1 MDIDDQEQYNPQ
13 AIEPYEP
20 LAAGLEIN
28 YVDQYVNQPVPMH
41 LPPVPVLIQDAD
53 IVMPDDLQGVQDL
66 HQRFRQELLRDWI
79 NDIFEAQGLAQFRLP
94 LNADLDFAEIDRII
108 RQHAAANDL
117 PYVQMENI
125 NKHAWL
131 PVTFDAVYR
140 IRVNRRSYYG
150 TADHLEQQLCGL
162 KFALWKYWA
171 YRPRVH
177 QETIER
183 HLSHVGTEGWFRQI
197 MWHYLPMP
205 TFLTLWRARRA
216 SRRVLFGRE
225 VL

>member
-79 NDIFEAQGLAQFRLP
+79 NDIF
-94 LNADLDFAEIDRII
+94 
-108 RQHAAANDL
+108 
-117 PYVQMENI
+117 
-125 NKHAWL
+125 
-131 PVTFDAVYR
+131 
-140 IRVNRRSYYG
+140 
-150 TADHLEQQLCGL
+150 
-162 KFALWKYWA
+162 
-171 YRPRVH
+171 
-177 QETIER
+177 
-183 HLSHVGTEGWFRQI
+183 
-197 MWHYLPMP
+197 
-205 TFLTLWRARRA
+205 
-216 SRRVLFGRE
+216 
-225 VL
+225 